1 MSFSDPQPH
10 KLRTVLPKF
19 NRMYQNVKVMI
30 TAIDCSNIKVDVAT
44 CNAHH
49 NEFETLVNEWF
60 CIISKLGCS
69 SFEDLALVIIMFLL
83 LLPFF
88 VSHLAT
94 AYHSN

>member
-30 TAIDCSNIKVDVAT
+30 AAIDCSNIKVDVAT
-44 CNAHH
+44 RNAYH
-49 NEFETLVNEWF
+49 NEFETSVNEWF

-69 SFEDLALVIIMFLL
+69 SFEDLALEIIMFLL